1 MDGWPDDTSRALIDA
16 IAIADS
22 DDSLKVSLG
31 KAANGLRHQR
41 WNASSVA
48 AVVEP
53 SGGFGWGST
62 LEDGC

>member
-22 DDSLKVSLG
+22 DDSLPKSG
-31 KAANGLRHQR
+31 EGHKWAP
-41 WNASSVA
+41 SSTLERVFR
-48 AVVEP
+48 
-53 SGGFGWGST
+53 SGGGGVFRGVGWGST